1 MATAT
6 AKKPAAKAP
15 AAKSNEPK
23 EEMFVFEGKNKQG
36 KIEKGEMPGTSEAV
50 IRARLRGKG
59 ITPTK
64 VKKRGKPRGGGK
76 PITATDI
83 ALFARQMTTMME
95 SGVPLVQS
103 FEIVGQGHENPS
115 MQRMI
120 LQIKADVEAGGT
132 FADALRKH
140 PDQFDTLFCN
150 LVEAG
155 EQAGILESLLNKVAT
170 YKEKSES
177 IKKKIKSAL
186 SYPISIIVVAMVV
199 SAVLLIFVV
208 PVFAG
213 MFKDF
218 GADLPAITAFVVILS
233 DWLIANWY
241 IAGGAIFAFVFSFKQ
256 ANKRSQKFNELMQR
270 VLLKVPVFGQL
281 VKLSCIARFART
293 LATMFAAGTPL
304 VDAMDSVA
312 GATGNIVY
320 SEAVIRMKNE
330 VSTGTALATSMRN
343 CGDVW
348 PSMVIQMVQIGEEGG
363 SVDKMLSKVADY
375 YEEEVDAMVEKVS
388 AMMEPMIMAFLGVV
402 IGGLVLAMYMPIFK
416 MGSVI

>member
-218 GADLPAITAFVVILS
+218 GADLPAITAFVVVLS

>member
-1 MATAT
+1 MATAI
-6 AKKPAAKAP
+6 AKKPAKAP
-15 AAKSNEPK
+15 AKSNEPK
-23 EEMFVFEGKNKQG
+23 EEMFVWEGKNKQG
-36 KIEKGEMPGTSEAV
+36 KPEKGELAGASETV

-64 VKKRGKPRGGGK
+64 VKKRPKPRGGGK
-76 PITATDI
+76 PITPGDI

-95 SGVPLVQS
+95 CGVPMVQS
-103 FEIVGQGHENPS
+103 FEIVGQGHENAN
-115 MQRMI
+115 MQRLI
-120 LQIKADVEAGGT
+120 LQIKTDVEAGGT

-155 EQAGILESLLNKVAT
+155 EQAGILESLLNKVAI
-170 YKEKSES
+170 YKEKSEG

-186 SYPISIIVVAMVV
+186 SYPISILVVAVVV
-199 SAVLLIFVV
+199 SSILLIFVV
-208 PVFAG
+208 PVFAD
-213 MFKDF
+213 MFKEF
-218 GADLPAITAFVVILS
+218 GADLPAITAFAVSLS
-233 DWLIANWY
+233 NWLVANWY
-241 IAGGAIFAFVFSFKQ
+241 YAFGTIVAFVISFKQ
-256 ANKRSQKFNELMQR
+256 ANKRSQKFNEAMQR
-270 VLLKVPVFGQL
+270 LLLKVPVFGQL

-320 SEAVIRMKNE
+320 TEAVLRMKTE
-330 VSTGTALATSMRN
+330 VSTGTSLATSMRN

-416 MGSVI
+416 MGSVV